1 MPPHSAALNR
11 GRIMALDPLVK
22 VFLDQLSA
30 APRPKPWETTPA
42 ETRAGFRGLVK
53 AFGPKDVPIGKVE
66 NLNATGPHGD
76 IPLRIYTPVAA
87 GADALPVLI
96 YFHGG
101 GFVIGDLDTHD
112 GLCRQFANEG
122 GFRVIAVDYRL
133 APENKFP
140 AALDDAFAAVQWIE
154 AHASELGV
162 DANRIAV
169 GGDSAGGALAAEVT
183 QLAKAGGAPKI
194 AFQLLMFPVTQI
206 GRETSSLREFAAGY
220 FLDRATLDWFF
231 DHYIPGGM
239 DKTDPR
245 VSPLNGDLKGLPPAY
260 VVLGGYDP
268 LHDEGQAYAK
278 KLQDAG
284 VRVEIAD
291 YDGMVHCFIYMQAVL
306 PQAVVAVTAAAKAV
320 RAGLGVK

>member
-1 MPPHSAALNR
+1 
-11 GRIMALDPLVK
+11 MALDPLVK
-22 VFLDQLSA
+22 GFLDQMAMMPGPKMFELP
-30 APRPKPWETTPA
+30 APQGREMFV
-42 ETRAGFRGLVK
+42 GMMQMI
-53 AFGPKDVPIGKVE
+53 GPKDVPVGKIE
-66 NLNATGPHGD
+66 NIKIPGPGGE

-101 GFVIGDLDTHD
+101 GFVIGDLETHD

-122 GFRVIAVDYRL
+122 DFRVIAVDYRL
-133 APENKFP
+133 APEHKFP

-183 QLAKAGGAPKI
+183 QLAKAKGPKI

-206 GRETSSLREFAAGY
+206 GKETSSFREFAVGY
-220 FLDRATLDWFF
+220 FLDKATLDWFF
-231 DHYIPGGM
+231 NHYIPEGT

-260 VVLGGYDP
+260 VMLGGYDP
-268 LHDEGQAYAK
+268 LHDEGLAYAK

-284 VRVEIAD
+284 VKVEIAD
-291 YDGMVHCFIYMQAVL
+291 YEGMVHCFIYMQAVL
-306 PQAVVAVTAAAKAV
+306 PQAIGAVTAAAKAV
-320 RAGLGVK
+320 RAGLGGK

>member
-1 MPPHSAALNR
+1 MP
-11 GRIMALDPLVK
+11 LDPLVK
-22 VFLDQLSA
+22 GFLDQMALVPGPKMFELSA
-30 APRPKPWETTPA
+30 PQGREMF
-42 ETRAGFRGLVK
+42 AGMMQMI
-53 AFGPKDVPIGKVE
+53 GPQGVPIGKVE
-66 NLNATGPHGD
+66 NLKATGPHGD
-76 IPLRIYTPVAA
+76 IQLRVYTPVAA

-154 AHASELGV
+154 AHAAELGV

-183 QLAKAGGAPKI
+183 QLAKAKGGPKI

-206 GRETSSLREFAAGY
+206 GKETSSLREFAVGY
-220 FLDRATLDWFF
+220 FLDKATLDWFF
-231 DHYIPGGM
+231 NHYIPEGT
-239 DKTDPR
+239 DKTDTR
-245 VSPLNGDLKGLPPAY
+245 VSPLNADLKGSPPAY
-260 VVLGGYDP
+260 VMLGGYDP
-268 LHDEGQAYAK
+268 LHDEGLAYAK
-278 KLQDAG
+278 KLQDVG
-284 VRVEIAD
+284 VKVEIAD

-306 PQAVVAVTAAAKAV
+306 PQAVGAVTAAAKAV